1 MFAEKGTPDL
11 NSKLSSGEQDLLT
24 GTGLVEGEG
33 GKKPDF
39 NIRCLSILCC
49 LRKGMPNSVLP
60 GALLAICCLDCTVPI
75 FLCLGSPVQSPMY
88 STVLQCLAASPEV

>member
-1 MFAEKGTPDL
+1 MIAEKGTPDL

-39 NIRCLSILCC
+39 NIRCLPVWHAACH
-49 LRKGMPNSVLP
+49 MLP
-60 GALLAICCLDCTVPI
+60 
-75 FLCLGSPVQSPMY
+75 
-88 STVLQCLAASPEV
+88 

>member
-1 MFAEKGTPDL
+1 MPDYGCIFAEKGTPDL

-39 NIRCLSILCC
+39 NIRWLSFFCHS
-49 LRKGMPNSVLP
+49 RMGMPCSAP
-60 GALLAICCLDCTVPI
+60 SGPLLATYCLDCTD
-75 FLCLGSPVQSPMY
+75 
-88 STVLQCLAASPEV
+88 